1 MSGGLVHPTSWIP
14 TSNNNTITR
23 GRRRMPGQHGSS
35 ELDAN
40 HRLVLAVKRMTWI
53 KGKHH
58 PRQTT
63 CAKSRSVTLALAGLK
78 LDNTFKLQRWIVT
91 EQWVKVLDDVSDVQQ
106 HKYTA
111 VEWVSLRAW
120 PAGHN
125 WWLKILWQVFLALA
139 GLKFELKKKVFIF
152 FRIIWKLNWKSRRI
166 NVWWA
171 GSSNQLDSYQ
181 YNRYYSTY
189 VDNL

>member
-1 MSGGLVHPTSWIP
+1 MLCTTAKHIP
-14 TSNNNTITR
+14 PEWAGRNNTITR

-53 KGKHH
+53 KGKHR
-58 PRQTT
+58 PRRTT

-91 EQWVKVLDDVSDVQQ
+91 EQRVKVLDDVSDVQQ

-111 VEWVSLRAW
+111 VERVSPRAW

-139 GLKFELKKKVFIF
+139 GLKFELKK
-152 FRIIWKLNWKSRRI
+152 
-166 NVWWA
+166 
-171 GSSNQLDSYQ
+171 
-181 YNRYYSTY
+181 
-189 VDNL
+189 